1 MTCAPNLKCHY
12 RHFALNVMPHIQL
25 MMILSS
31 FLTQFRCERSQIQV
45 AVLVVM
51 VVVSYCK
58 KNKKLIQNKNVKFCI
73 LS

>member
-1 MTCAPNLKCHY
+1 MACAPACAY
-12 RHFALNVMPHIQL
+12 FALNVMANVQL
-25 MMILSS
+25 MMTLPS

-58 KNKKLIQNKNVKFCI
+58 KNKKTLTWKVKQTGENPI
-73 LS
+73 SW